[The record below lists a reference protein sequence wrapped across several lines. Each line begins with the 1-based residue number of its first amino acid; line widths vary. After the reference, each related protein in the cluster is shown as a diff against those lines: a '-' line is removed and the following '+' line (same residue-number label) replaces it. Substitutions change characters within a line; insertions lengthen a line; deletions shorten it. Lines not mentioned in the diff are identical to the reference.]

1 MQPAEVEVSGNNMP
15 SCEEHFEDCY
25 KELGDGWMCVHH
37 WLDEFAKIYFP
48 KKIHRVHRHH
58 LEGVEKVREMWGN
71 QATKAAEIHI
81 LKDEGVILT
90 ESQIRSK
97 YKAIESREAC

>member
-1 MQPAEVEVSGNNMP
+1 MPLVEVVVFGNNMP
-15 SCEEHFEDCY
+15 NCEEHFEDCY

-48 KKIHRVHRHH
+48 NKIHRVHRHH
-58 LEGVEKVREMWGN
+58 LRGIQEVREKWGDR
-71 QATKAAEIHI
+71 AARAAMIHI
-81 LKDEGVILT
+81 LTDEGVILN

-97 YKAIESREAC
+97 YKAI